1 MINPLLPVVKNPIL
15 PGFYP
20 DPSICR
26 VGDDFYLVNSS
37 FAYFPGLPVFH
48 SKDLVNWTQIANAIN
63 RENQLD
69 FTNNS
74 ITRGL
79 FAPTIRY
86 HKGTFYI
93 VCTMID
99 NGGNFVITT
108 KDPSKDWSDPIWLP
122 QAEGI
127 DPSLFFDD
135 DKVWYVGNRCVP
147 PDRSQYDGNCEIWL
161 QELDFSDIKH
171 GKITMKGSPLAIWQ
185 GALKFSVWPEGPH
198 IYKIGNWYY
207 LMIAEGGTAMEHSVM
222 IARSKTIT
230 EGWVGKK
237 ANPILTHRHLGKTAD
252 IINVGHADMF
262 DDPDGNWYL
271 VCLGSRTCLN
281 PLTEKA
287 PHRRT
292 CPLGRE
298 TFFAPVTW
306 EDEWPVVSRETG
318 ILAKQYSILYIPQKI
333 NNKQNHTIRDLPAR
347 QTFENQKLPL
357 HWLTIRNQKLISF
370 DKSDGT
376 LVLSCKGAPL
386 SSTEDVS
393 FAGRRLMDHSWTLS
407 ASIQFSPKTKTE
419 KAGIVLFQNEDYHY
433 RYEITSN
440 GKERILQIVTIIG
453 GKESVCF
460 NEKIDEKDFPAE
472 VFIIL
477 TIQSVSQVL
486 SFYIT
491 KTDNLGNRN
500 ALLAEPVKTNIDS
513 SCLSTEYS
521 GSFVG
526 TVAGVFATGS
536 NSDSVARVKFFD
548 YVSNEKQFF
557 NAFPLIVRPLTSGEH
572 LARHATLTD
581 KRNRLILRGKD
592 AAKTVFLG
600 DSLTRRWED
609 NLYIW
614 NKYFSKFSP
623 ENFGIGGE
631 TSDQLLWRI
640 QEGELDGLLPKT
652 LVLLTGTNN
661 LPFCSNGQIIG
672 IIKDI
677 VILLRQKLP
686 KTKIVLQALYPRSPD
701 NEEKNYLPRIKIIND
716 AIKAFPK
723 KYAPDLVLDFT
734 ELLADD
740 KGLLNSSY
748 TDDGLHLN
756 ANGYNVIAPKI
767 AEVLVF

>member
-1 MINPLLPVVKNPIL
+1 MSNPLLPVVKNPIL

-37 FAYFPGLPVFH
+37 FAYFPGLPIFH
-48 SKDLVNWTQIANAIN
+48 SKDLVNWTQIGNAIN
-63 RENQLD
+63 RESQLD

-99 NGGNFVITT
+99 SGGNFVITS
-108 KDPSKDWSDPIWLP
+108 KDPAKDWSDPIWLP

-161 QELDFSDIKH
+161 QELDFSDIRH
-171 GKITMKGSPLAIWQ
+171 SKITMKGSPMAIWQ

-252 IINVGHADMF
+252 VINVGHADMF

-281 PLTEKA
+281 HLTEKA

-318 ILAKQYSILYIPQKI
+318 MLAKQYSIPYIPK
-333 NNKQNHTIRDLPAR
+333 KPDKSTSPTIRNLPVR
-347 QTFENQKLPL
+347 ETFESQKLPL

-370 DKSDGT
+370 DKTDGT
-376 LVLSCKGAPL
+376 LVLSCKGKPL
-386 SSTEDVS
+386 SSTDDVS
-393 FAGRRLMDHSWTLS
+393 FAGRRFMDHSWTLS
-407 ASIQFSPKTKTE
+407 ASIQFAPQTKDE
-419 KAGIVLFQNEDYHY
+419 RAGIVLFQNEEFHY
-433 RYEITSN
+433 RYEITSDGRN
-440 GKERILQIVTIIG
+440 RILQIVTIIS
-453 GKESVCF
+453 GKESVCYSEKI
-460 NEKIDEKDFPAE
+460 NEKEFAAE
-472 VFIIL
+472 DFIIL

-491 KTDNLGNRN
+491 KTDNLGNKE
-500 ALLAEPVKTNIDS
+500 AVLAEPVKTDIDS

-526 TVAGVFATGS
+526 TVAGVFASGS
-536 NSDSVARVKFFD
+536 NSNSTAKIKFFD
-548 YVSNEKQFF
+548 YVSNEKQSF
-557 NAFPLIVRPLTSGEH
+557 NSFPLIARPLVEEEH
-572 LARHATLTD
+572 IARHVTLTA
-581 KRNRLILRGKD
+581 KRNRIILNGKD
-592 AAKTVFLG
+592 SAKVLFLG

-614 NKYFSKFSP
+614 KEFFSDFCP

-631 TSDQLLWRI
+631 TAEQLLWRI
-640 QEGELDGLLPKT
+640 QNGALDGLSPKN

-661 LPFCSNGQIIG
+661 LPYCSNGQTAG
-672 IIKDI
+672 IIREI
-677 VILLRQKLP
+677 LILLKQKMPKTRLIWQAIYPRNPDNDEKDYIPRIRSVNETIKALP
-686 KTKIVLQALYPRSPD
+686 KKQ
-701 NEEKNYLPRIKIIND
+701 
-716 AIKAFPK
+716 
-723 KYAPDLVLDFT
+723 APDVILDFT
-734 ELLADD
+734 DILSDNN
-740 KGLLNSSY
+740 GLLNSAY

-756 ANGYNVIAPKI
+756 ANGYTLIAPKI